1 LRHKKTTIH
10 YGLPIT
16 AISSEGLGIARLEG
30 KVIFAEGCI
39 PGDVADVKIFKSKA
53 SYEEGKAIAISV
65 SSKDRI
71 APFCSHFGT
80 CGGCKW
86 QFASYPSQLS
96 YKEEI
101 VKSAFE
107 RIAKVT
113 LDNLKPIIGC
123 DEITYYRNKL
133 EYTFSNKKWLTTEEI
148 ESDDSQLSR
157 DACGFHI
164 PGLFDKVVDVD
175 HCYLQGSISNELRLA
190 IKNYSIDKEYS
201 FYDIKAQQ
209 GFLRNLVV
217 KTASTGEVLV
227 LLVVGENNMDK
238 INDLMSFIEEKFPSI
253 QSLQYMINT
262 KRNDSTYD
270 LEAITYSGK
279 AFIVEAL
286 GNKRFKIGAKSF
298 FQTNS
303 RQGKILYDIVKEFA
317 KLSKSDIVYDLY
329 TGVGSIAIYMADECH
344 TVVGVEEVKEAI
356 IDANENKK
364 LNNQDNCH
372 FYTGDVK
379 NIINSELFAKH
390 GKPDLII
397 TDPPRSG
404 MHEKVIEELL
414 SVSAPRLIYV
424 SCNPS
429 TQARDI
435 ALLSEKYEVKFM
447 QPVDMFPHT
456 KHIENV
462 ALLVLRNEY
471 LQSN

>member
-1 LRHKKTTIH
+1 
-10 YGLPIT
+10 
-16 AISSEGLGIARLEG
+16 
-30 KVIFAEGCI
+30 
-39 PGDVADVKIFKSKA
+39 
-53 SYEEGKAIAISV
+53 
-65 SSKDRI
+65 
-71 APFCSHFGT
+71 
-80 CGGCKW
+80 
-86 QFASYPSQLS
+86 
-96 YKEEI
+96 
-101 VKSAFE
+101 
-107 RIAKVT
+107 
-113 LDNLKPIIGC
+113 
-123 DEITYYRNKL
+123 
-133 EYTFSNKKWLTTEEI
+133 
-148 ESDDSQLSR
+148 
-157 DACGFHI
+157 
-164 PGLFDKVVDVD
+164 
-175 HCYLQGSISNELRLA
+175 
-190 IKNYSIDKEYS
+190 
-201 FYDIKAQQ
+201 
-209 GFLRNLVV
+209 
-217 KTASTGEVLV
+217 
-227 LLVVGENNMDK
+227 MDK
-238 INDLMSFIEEKFPSI
+238 INDLMSFIKEKFPSI
-253 QSLQYMINT
+253 ESFQYMINT

-270 LEAITYSGK
+270 LEAITHSGK

-303 RQGKILYDIVKEFA
+303 RQGKILYDIIKEFA
-317 KLSKSDIVYDLY
+317 GLSKSDIVYDLY

-414 SVSAPRLIYV
+414 AVSAPRLIYV

-435 ALLSEKYEVKFM
+435 ALLNEKYEVKYM

-462 ALLVLRNEY
+462 AVLVLRNEY

>member
-1 LRHKKTTIH
+1 MRHKKSAIH
-10 YGLPIT
+10 LGLPIT
-16 AISSEGLGIARLEG
+16 AMSSEGLGIARLEG

-39 PGDVADVKIFKSKA
+39 PGDTADVKIFKSKA

-65 SSKDRI
+65 ESEDRVK
-71 APFCSHFGT
+71 PFCSHFGT

-86 QFASYPSQLS
+86 QFATYSAQLK

-107 RIAKVT
+107 RIAKVR
-113 LDNLKPIIGC
+113 LENVKPIMGC
-123 DEITYYRNKL
+123 DEIMYYRNKL
-133 EYTFSNKKWLTTEEI
+133 EYTFSNKKWLTNEEI
-148 ESDDSQLSR
+148 ESDNSQLSR

-190 IKNYSIDKEYS
+190 IKNYSIEKGYS

-227 LLVVGENNMDK
+227 LLVVGENNIDK
-238 INDLMSFIEEKFPSI
+238 INDIMSFVKEKFPII

-262 KRNDSTYD
+262 KKNDSTYD
-270 LEAITYSGK
+270 LEAITYSGE
-279 AFIVEAL
+279 AFIVEEL
-286 GNKRFKIGAKSF
+286 GLKRFKIGPKSF

-303 RQGKILYDIVKEFA
+303 RQGKKLYDIIKEFA
-317 KLSKSDIVYDLY
+317 GLNKSDIVYDLY

-344 TVVGVEEVKEAI
+344 TVIGVEEVKEAI
-356 IDANENKK
+356 VDANENKK
-364 LNNQDNCH
+364 LNHQDNCH

-379 NIINSELFAKH
+379 NIINSDLFIKH
-390 GKPDLII
+390 GKPNLII

-414 SVSAPRLIYV
+414 AVSAPRLIYV

-435 ALLSEKYEVKFM
+435 ALLAEKYEVKWM

-462 ALLVLRNEY
+462 ALLILRNEY
-471 LQSN
+471 SNTN